1 MGGRVGPFERTLT
14 LLVMRTAMGIVSL
27 LAAAKEA
34 PVQFFMEN

>member
-1 MGGRVGPFERTLT
+1 MGGHVGPFELTLT
-14 LLVMRTAMGIVSL
+14 LSVMRTVMGLVSL

>member
-1 MGGRVGPFERTLT
+1 MEGRIGPFKLTLT
-14 LLVMRTAMGIVSL
+14 LLVMRTVMGLVSL